1 VSEGFFPQACP
12 SCKTKLQSK
21 GKRTYTLKSR
31 WGESQ
36 LSLQRQACP
45 KCERSYQA
53 LPEGLD
59 GSGLSPRALEC
70 SLDLCTRLPYR
81 EAQSALAIQGLDL
94 EVSHCER
101 LTQHYGERVYQQ
113 VCATLE
119 HRSTEPLGKHDPAA
133 SQQVQVVQIDGVYV
147 LEKDKPSKGLCEGR
161 EVKHALTY
169 PLAKPQERCSI
180 ASSDPDM
187 FQQLS
192 HGLLRHAGVR
202 QEDKLIG
209 VADGSRWI
217 DALFEDLGVVV
228 RILDVFHATGY
239 LDTVMQALAWHE
251 DKRLAERCSWLRG
264 DINARVWLKHYLPEP
279 EVWLTW
285 SQTAQ
290 TALQY
295 LETRLDQMDYFDF
308 KQRGYPLG
316 SGQIE
321 GANKS
326 VIGARMKRGGM
337 RWSYDGINRMA
348 MLRSEQCSFQPVT
361 DFQQTRLLA
370 FPAPQL

>member
-1 VSEGFFPQACP
+1 VCP
-12 SCKTKLQSK
+12 RCKTKLQSK
-21 GKRTYTLKSR
+21 GKRKYTLKSR
-31 WGESQ
+31 WGESH
-36 LSLQRQACP
+36 LNLQRQACP

-59 GSGLSPRALEC
+59 SSGLSPRALEC

-81 EAQSALAIQGLDL
+81 EAQSALTLQDLAL

-101 LTQHYGERVYQQ
+101 LTQRYGERVYEQ
-113 VCATLE
+113 VCDTLAHRATQ
-119 HRSTEPLGKHDPAA
+119 PLRKCDTAV
-133 SQQVQVVQIDGVYV
+133 SQQIQVVQIDGVFV
-147 LEKDKPSKGLCEGR
+147 IEKDKPSQGLCEGR

-169 PLAKPQERCSI
+169 PLAKPQERFSI

-187 FQQLS
+187 FQRLS
-192 HGLLRHAGVR
+192 HGLLRHAGVTS
-202 QEDKLIG
+202 DDTLLGI
-209 VADGSRWI
+209 ADGSKWI
-217 DALFEDLGVVV
+217 DALFEDLGVSV

-251 DKRLAERCSWLRG
+251 DKRLAERCSWLRA
-264 DINARVWLKHYLPEP
+264 DINARVWLKHYLPAP

-285 SQTAQ
+285 SHTAQ

-308 KQRGYPLG
+308 KQKGYPIG

-337 RWSYDGINRMA
+337 RWSHDGINRMA
-348 MLRSEQCSFQPVT
+348 MLRSEQCSFRPVT
-361 DFQQTRLLA
+361 DFHQTRLLA